1 MKKILAMTALLALAA
16 CGSQP
21 VVKDGDLKNKLTSLG
36 YTKVL
41 IQPGKLNCGQ
51 FGRGK
56 HFLGTQKNGKTIIGQ
71 ICYRKGASGV
81 EYKVDVNHNITTQEV
96 PATATPLKVPNPW
109 TKSN

>member
-21 VVKDGDLKNKLTSLG
+21 IVKDGDLKNKLTSLG

-56 HFLGTQKNGKTIIGQ
+56 HFLGTQKDGDKVIGQ
-71 ICYRKGASGV
+71 ICYRKGARDV
-81 EYKVDVNHNITTQEV
+81 EYKVDVNKRIVVQDV
-96 PATATPLKVPNPW
+96 PDKVTPLKVPNPW